1 MDNLNEN
8 LNQNA
13 DLTETETT
21 ATDTVGADKLN
32 HKLIVSNAPH
42 IRGGNTT
49 QLTMLDVIIAL
60 LPSLIAGI
68 IIMGYRA
75 SLLTFVCV
83 AACVIFEFLWQK
95 LLKKESTI
103 NDLSA
108 VVTGML
114 LAMNLPVTLPFWM
127 AIIGCFVAII
137 IVKQFFGGIGHNFM
151 NPALGARAFLL
162 ASWALPMTTW
172 VAPFSKLHI
181 IGNADA
187 VTSATPLALLGG
199 EAAGELPSYMDLFL
213 GNIGGCIG
221 EISTLAILIGAA
233 YLVVRKVITL
243 HTPIAYIGTVFVLSY
258 AFGMDGVYQILAGG
272 LMLGAFFMA
281 TDYTTTPYTKKGQI
295 IFGIGC
301 GLLTVVIRKFGGYPE
316 GVSYSILLMNLA
328 APLIDRITAPKPFGT
343 VKEAKKGE
351 AA

>member
-8 LNQNA
+8 LNQ
-13 DLTETETT
+13 DVDKT
-21 ATDTVGADKLN
+21 AEVDTVKAAEIN
-32 HKLIVSNAPH
+32 NKLIVSNAPH
-42 IRGGNTT
+42 VRGGNTT

-60 LPSLIAGI
+60 LPALIAGI
-68 IIMGYRA
+68 IVMGYRA
-75 SLLTFVCV
+75 SLLTLVCV
-83 AACVIFEFLWQK
+83 VSCVVFEFLWEK
-95 LLKKESTI
+95 LLRRESTVG
-103 NDLSA
+103 DLSA

-137 IVKQFFGGIGHNFM
+137 IVKQLFGGIGHNFM
-151 NPALGARAFLL
+151 NPALGGRAFLL

-172 VAPFSKLHI
+172 VAPFTKLHI

-187 VTSATPLALLGG
+187 VTQATPLALLGG
-199 EAAGELPSYMDLFL
+199 EATGELPSYLDLFL
-213 GNIGGCIG
+213 GNVGGCIG
-221 EISTLAILIGAA
+221 EISALAILIGAA
-233 YLVVRKVITL
+233 YLVIRKVITL
-243 HTPIAYIGTVFVLSY
+243 HTPIAYIATVFVLSY
-258 AFGMDGVYQILAGG
+258 IFGEDGIYQILAGG

-301 GLLTVVIRKFGGYPE
+301 GVLTAVIRKFGGYPE

-328 APLIDRITAPKPFGT
+328 APLIDKITAPKPFGT
-343 VKEAKKGE
+343 LKKGE
-351 AA
+351 VA